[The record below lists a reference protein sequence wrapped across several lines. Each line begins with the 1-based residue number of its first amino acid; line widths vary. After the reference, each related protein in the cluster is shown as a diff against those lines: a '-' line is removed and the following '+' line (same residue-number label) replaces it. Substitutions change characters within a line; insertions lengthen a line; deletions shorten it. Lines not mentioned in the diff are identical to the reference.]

1 MLSYHKP
8 VRQRVPTRDTG
19 LSSHPLCLESG
30 YSMAEGYINAP
41 AGASEPRR
49 RWTKSRVRLEPEMW
63 STTNELKYTAE
74 EITLRGKTAARISSQ
89 CVSAGGGVSKT
100 ATEKKLKRLGV
111 RGIPLF
117 SELSY
122 FKCAAPLRHRLAGQC
137 YLRMHV
143 IDGSAVILVAAS
155 VLY

>member
-1 MLSYHKP
+1 M
-8 VRQRVPTRDTG
+8 
-19 LSSHPLCLESG
+19 
-30 YSMAEGYINAP
+30 NAP